1 MSQWRPVGFRTH
13 QSDSSP
19 GPSTPPPPT
28 RPSKPW
34 LVVLNW
40 QDIGPG
46 RGCPGRHADPARSA
60 GREDWPPGCGSSS
73 PRRVGLPLIQQEPEG
88 RARSPELQPCALKC
102 PGALPSE
109 GQRGLPPTAS
119 ALSVLFRNRVCG
131 GGLPARKT
139 TKMDLKEEGVGP
151 LAGSEGGG
159 VAGG

>member
-1 MSQWRPVGFRTH
+1 MSQWRPVGFRTR

-28 RPSKPW
+28 GPSKPW

-119 ALSVLFRNRVCG
+119 ALSVLFRNRVCV